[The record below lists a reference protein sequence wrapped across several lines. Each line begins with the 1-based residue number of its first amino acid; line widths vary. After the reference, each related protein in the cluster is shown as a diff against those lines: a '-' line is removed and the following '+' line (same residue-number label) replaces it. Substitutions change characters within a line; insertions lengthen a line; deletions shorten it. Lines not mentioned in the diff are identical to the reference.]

1 MAQSKTDK
9 QIHWYGV
16 DEQTVRWL
24 ALIVLAVVGL
34 VAAGGAYRQWEVRTL
49 ERRTAETLE
58 RAGGMLS
65 AVREEGGSGARR
77 SAFNE
82 ASLALDDARLAWN
95 GGDFRAALSEAEISL
110 GLLVTIL
117 DSIRNPGGGEA
128 RFIYV
133 EGVVDLR
140 RGETGTFR
148 LARPRDVLYEG
159 DYVRS
164 SSRGSAEILF
174 GRDGS
179 LFTVRPDTLLKINRT
194 QRRGALPQSVGVRY
208 GWVDLSTSTEE
219 SEIET
224 EFVQT
229 TVANDSE
236 ASVALDRQSSEG
248 RFTVGRGGA
257 RLATDLSDDVVQLAD
272 RQQITHSGESFG
284 AQLQLPLPPEIQ
296 GPQDDFDVNLD
307 RRREVALTWAPVAE
321 ATGGYSLQVSRSR
334 LFADNLIEVDGR
346 LSSSARL
353 GISDEGAFY
362 WRVASIDARGE
373 RSSWSETRR
382 FRVLSTGGIYW
393 EDQEAPALELEDIYV
408 NGNIVIVTGR
418 TEPGVNLHVAGQPVP
433 VNAEGSFLR
442 PVSVSGVG
450 LAGLVATAVD
460 AAGNQTV
467 EYREVFIDEAL

>member
-16 DEQTVRWL
+16 EEQMVRWL

-49 ERRTAETLE
+49 ERRAAETLE
-58 RAGGMLS
+58 RGGGMLS

-82 ASLALDDARLAWN
+82 ASQALDDA
-95 GGDFRAALSEAEISL
+95 
-110 GLLVTIL
+110 
-117 DSIRNPGGGEA
+117 
-128 RFIYV
+128 
-133 EGVVDLR
+133 
-140 RGETGTFR
+140 R
-148 LARPRDVLYEG
+148 LARPRDVL
-159 DYVRS
+159 YVRS

-179 LFTVRPDTLLKINRT
+179 VFTVRPDTLLKINRI
-194 QRRGALPQSVGVRY
+194 QRRGALPKSAGVRY
-208 GWVDLSTSTEE
+208 GWVDLSRSTEE

-224 EFVQT
+224 EFVQM

-257 RLATDLSDDVVQLAD
+257 QLATDLSDDVVQLAD
-272 RQQITHSGESFG
+272 RQQITHSGESFA

-321 ATGGYSLQVSRSR
+321 ATGRYSLQVSRSR

-382 FRVLSTGGIYW
+382 FRALSTGGIYW
-393 EDQEAPALELEDIYV
+393 EDQKAPPLELEDIYV

-433 VNAEGSFLR
+433 VNADGSFSR

-467 EYREVFIDEAL
+467 EYREVFIDEVL

>member
-1 MAQSKTDK
+1 MAQKKTK
-9 QIHWYGV
+9 KRIHWYGV
-16 DEQTVRWL
+16 DEKTVRWL

-34 VAAGGAYRQWEVRTL
+34 VALGGAYRQWELRTL
-49 ERRTAETLE
+49 ERRAAETLE
-58 RAGGMLS
+58 RAGGMLEV
-65 AVREEGGSGARR
+65 VREEGGSDAQR

-82 ASLALDDARLAWN
+82 ASQALAEARQAWS
-95 GGDFRAALSEAEISL
+95 GGDFRTVLSKAEVSH

-117 DSIRNPGGGEA
+117 DSIRNPGSGGEA

-174 GRDGS
+174 GRDGT

-194 QRRGALPQSVGVRY
+194 QRFGALPQSVGVRY

-224 EFVQT
+224 QFVQM
-229 TVANDSE
+229 TVANGSE
-236 ASVALDRQSSEG
+236 ASVAQDRQSGEG
-248 RFTVGRGGA
+248 RFTVDRGGA
-257 RLATDLSDDVVQLAD
+257 LLATASSDEVVKLED
-272 RQQITHSGESFG
+272 REQVSHSGESFG
-284 AQLQLPLPPEIQ
+284 AHLRLPLPPEIQ
-296 GPQDDFDVNLD
+296 GPEDDFDINLD
-307 RRREVALTWAPVAE
+307 RRREVALTWSPVA
-321 ATGGYSLQVSRSR
+321 AAGGGYALQVSRSR
-334 LFADNLIEVDGR
+334 LFTDNLIDVDGR
-346 LSSSARL
+346 QSSSARL

-362 WRVASIDARGE
+362 WRVASIDARGYK
-373 RSSWSETRR
+373 STWSETRR

-393 EDQEAPALELEDIYV
+393 EDQEAPPLELEDIYV
-408 NGNIVIVTGR
+408 NGNIIIIKGR
-418 TEPGVNLHVAGQPVP
+418 TEPGVNLYVAGQPIP
-433 VNAEGSFLR
+433 VNADGSFSR
-442 PVSVSGVG
+442 PVSLSGVG
-450 LAGLVATAVD
+450 LVGLVATAVD

-467 EYREVFIDEAL
+467 EYREVLID